1 MFLGYC
7 NEKGFFNL
15 LFIFHLRNHQ
25 CNYACIARKFAWK
38 SQKTLWHPCQDLWHQ
53 RPCRLRWERR
63 SPGPRT
69 RRSISPSKWS
79 RFCCRTTRRASVFRQ
94 EILKP
99 SDIYSPSVELQMC
112 PNCRPTSTWLA
123 WTSHSRCAPTPN
135 TCRRRA
141 RSPSSRPG
149 SLSSRRWTQSSP
161 SSTRRSVRVRFL
173 VENLSTVVNQ

>member
-1 MFLGYC
+1 M
-7 NEKGFFNL
+7 
-15 LFIFHLRNHQ
+15 
-25 CNYACIARKFAWK
+25 
-38 SQKTLWHPCQDLWHQ
+38 
-53 RPCRLRWERR
+53 RWGRR

-94 EILKP
+94 VILKP
-99 SDIYSPSVELQMC
+99 SNIYSPPFELQIC

-123 WTSHSRCAPTPN
+123 WISHSRCAPTPN

-161 SSTRRSVRVRFL
+161 SSTQRCVRVRFFGRKPFHVCQSIPSIL
-173 VENLSTVVNQ
+173 FAHSNNFLCGREWD